1 LEVVETIDPLQPVV
15 TAPADIEL
23 NATALYTPVSLRQ
36 LLSLNPA
43 VTQEQVDAIL
53 NSMASDGVSG
63 NTCCTTSPE
72 GLNANNVL
80 LLSPGR
86 HEVVWNATNAADI
99 TGSATQVVMIHPLV
113 SFSKSQINVRG
124 NTVSFRVLLNG
135 RAPEYPFE
143 VPYVIDA
150 ASTATSAEHNLV
162 NRSEERRVGKKG
174 STGSARGQ

>member
-1 LEVVETIDPLQPVV
+1 
-15 TAPADIEL
+15 
-23 NATALYTPVSLRQ
+23 
-36 LLSLNPA
+36 
-43 VTQEQVDAIL
+43 
-53 NSMASDGVSG
+53 
-63 NTCCTTSPE
+63 
-72 GLNANNVL
+72 
-80 LLSPGR
+80 PGR

-162 NRSEERRVGKKG
+162 NGIASFTQAGQLEV
-174 STGSARGQ
+174 SVPVTLADVTGF